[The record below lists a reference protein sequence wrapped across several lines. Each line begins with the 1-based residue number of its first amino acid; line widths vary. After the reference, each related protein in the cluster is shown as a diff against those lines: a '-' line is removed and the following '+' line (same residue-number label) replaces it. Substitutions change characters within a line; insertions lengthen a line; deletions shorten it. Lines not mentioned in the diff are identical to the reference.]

1 MTLRPLGLAWLA
13 AGLLIAPAA
22 RAATPLPYPEAV
34 ANSRETAEMVLG
46 KVAAESCLRG
56 RLNRAMIK
64 LSDSCAANGERSELC
79 RLADKVAAT
88 TPITTDV
95 MEGASRRILE
105 LTEPTSAQAPIQ
117 APTP

>member
-1 MTLRPLGLAWLA
+1 MTPRPLGLAWLA
-13 AGLLIAPAA
+13 AGLLIAPAS
-22 RAATPLPYPEAV
+22 RAATPLSYPEAV

-88 TPITTDV
+88 TPITEDV
-95 MEGASRRILE
+95 MEGASRRVLE
-105 LTEPTSAQAPIQ
+105 LTEPASAQAPK
-117 APTP
+117 P

>member
-22 RAATPLPYPEAV
+22 RAATPIPYPEAV
-34 ANSRETAEMVLG
+34 ANSRTTAHMVLD

-64 LSDSCAANGERSELC
+64 LSDSCAANGEKGELC
-79 RLADKVAAT
+79 SLADKVAAT
-88 TPITTDV
+88 TPITPDV
-95 MEGASRRILE
+95 MEGASLRILE
-105 LTEPTSAQAPIQ
+105 LTEPTSAQAPAQ